1 MLTDVLPGSFA
12 SAMGASARSNQGGQ
26 SHRISTVPSSKRQ
39 TMLDEQADEWSERY
53 MLELEDG
60 KTPGATKT
68 THVNARDDEARSQQ
82 TPSVKEHV

>member
-1 MLTDVLPGSFA
+1 
-12 SAMGASARSNQGGQ
+12 
-26 SHRISTVPSSKRQ
+26 
-39 TMLDEQADEWSERY
+39 MLDEQADEWSERY

-60 KTPGATKT
+60 KTPGTTKT